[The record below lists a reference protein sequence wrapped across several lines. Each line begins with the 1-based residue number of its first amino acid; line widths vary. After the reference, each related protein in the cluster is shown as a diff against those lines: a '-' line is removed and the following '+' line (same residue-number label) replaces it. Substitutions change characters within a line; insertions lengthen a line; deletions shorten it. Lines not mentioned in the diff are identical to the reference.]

1 MAFDIYYFFEFL
13 WAFPYIVFP
22 LTPTDSGE
30 LSELSFTRK
39 NLFCVL
45 IHFMLL
51 ILQLAIIAALP
62 ILALLPVWTATLAIV
77 LLLALNSLLAGLLN
91 GKTVEYHSDPEFAPA
106 LPEHAHEQ
114 WIFINGV
121 AAGEHWMKS
130 NLNRLALTFK
140 RPILGVHNKT

>member
-1 MAFDIYYFFEFL
+1 MAFDVYYFFRFL
-13 WAFPYIVFP
+13 WAFPYIVWP
-22 LTPTDSGE
+22 LHPTDSGD

-39 NLFCVL
+39 NFFCLAIHGVL
-45 IHFMLL
+45 IV
-51 ILQLAIIAALP
+51 LQLVFIVALP
-62 ILALLPVWTATLAIV
+62 FLFLLPVWTAIIIV
-77 LLLALNSLLAGLLN
+77 VSFLVLNNFLAGLLN
-91 GKTVEYHSDPEFAPA
+91 GKTVEYHSDPEYAPA

-121 AAGEHWMKS
+121 AAGEHWMRS